1 LARFADA
8 DADFVLSGHP
18 PVRRARRRERK
29 GHGHQFPED
38 SEKGSICEKVPEGS
52 ALRARLIL
60 TSAGAATGHAKSSA
74 RALAAAV
81 ISDTPVRIAVSTFL
95 LIEADPVS
103 SSQQKLRESC

>member
-1 LARFADA
+1 
-8 DADFVLSGHP
+8 
-18 PVRRARRRERK
+18 
-29 GHGHQFPED
+29 
-38 SEKGSICEKVPEGS
+38 
-52 ALRARLIL
+52 LIL

-74 RALAAAV
+74 RSLAAAV

>member
-1 LARFADA
+1 MALGRFAQLLQAYIRLD
-8 DADFVLSGHP
+8 L
-18 PVRRARRRERK
+18 
-29 GHGHQFPED
+29 
-38 SEKGSICEKVPEGS
+38 
-52 ALRARLIL
+52 LRAACELIL

-81 ISDTPVRIAVSTFL
+81 ISDRPVRIAVSTFL